1 MKLSQ
6 VKFSQ
11 VKFPLIGIYVVYCLI
26 LIGLYFGRIR
36 GFGVSSPLSTKNKSE
51 KQELTAEEN
60 ILFFFVCSVLVT
72 DLTFRTFNVY

>member
-1 MKLSQ
+1 MKL
-6 VKFSQ
+6 SQ

-26 LIGLYFGRIR
+26 LISLYFGRIR

-60 ILFFFVCSVLVT
+60 VLFFFVCGGLLA
-72 DLTFRTFNVY
+72 DLSFILFDLY

>member
-6 VKFSQ
+6 VKLSQ
-11 VKFPLIGIYVVYCLI
+11 VKIPLIGIYLVYCLI
-26 LIGLYFGRIR
+26 LIHLYFGRLR
-36 GFGVSSPLSTKNKSE
+36 FGVSNPLSTKNKSE

-60 ILFFFVCSVLVT
+60 VLFFFVCSVLVT

>member
-11 VKFPLIGIYVVYCLI
+11 VKIPLIGIYVVYCLI
-26 LIGLYFGRIR
+26 LISLYFGRRR
-36 GFGVSSPLSTKNKSE
+36 GFDISNPLSTKNKSE

-60 ILFFFVCSVLVT
+60 VLFFFVCGVLLT
-72 DLTFRTFNVY
+72 DFSFRTFNVY

>member
-11 VKFPLIGIYVVYCLI
+11 VKIPLIGIYVVYCLI
-26 LIGLYFGRIR
+26 LISLYFGRRR
-36 GFGVSSPLSTKNKSE
+36 GFDISNPLSTKNKSE

-60 ILFFFVCSVLVT
+60 VLFFFVCGVLLT